1 MGWRNEDMPRN
12 TIEPRLILA
21 SSSPRRKHLLEQAG
35 LTFEVVPGT
44 VDEKNILAES
54 PEDHVRLLAEAKA
67 DEIAR
72 HYPEAHVI
80 GADTIVVI
88 EAIIL
93 GKPASSAEARDMLKK
108 LSGRNH
114 AVLTG
119 YAVRCDRSEYLHS
132 ETIRT
137 IVRFKPLTNSE
148 IEWYLETKESFDKAG
163 AYAIQ
168 GQGAFMVKR
177 IIGSYTNVVGLPMS
191 EVIDC
196 LMRIGLGL
204 RK

>member
-1 MGWRNEDMPRN
+1 MPSD
-12 TIEPRLILA
+12 TIERQLILA
-21 SSSPRRKHLLEQAG
+21 SNSPRRKYLLEQAG
-35 LTFEVVPGT
+35 IIFEVVPGI
-44 VDEKNILAES
+44 VDEKNMIANS
-54 PEDHVRLLAEAKA
+54 PEDYARRLAEAKA
-67 DEIAR
+67 EAVA
-72 HYPEAHVI
+72 HQYPNAHVI

-88 EAIIL
+88 EETIL
-93 GKPASSAEARDMLKK
+93 GKPASKAEAKDMLKK

-119 YAVRCDRSEYLHS
+119 YAVRCIRSKYLHS
-132 ETIRT
+132 ETICTR
-137 IVRFKPLTNSE
+137 VRFKSLTNSE
-148 IEWYLETKESFDKAG
+148 IEWYLETEEPFDKAG
-163 AYAIQ
+163 GYAIQ

-196 LMRIGLGL
+196 LTRIGLGL

>member
-1 MGWRNEDMPRN
+1 MPSI

-35 LTFEVVPGT
+35 LTFEVAPGT
-44 VDEKNILAES
+44 VDEKNILADS
-54 PEDHVRLLAEAKA
+54 PEDHVRLLATAKSK
-67 DEIAR
+67 EVAR
-72 HYPEAHVI
+72 HYPNAHVI

-88 EAIIL
+88 EDMIL
-93 GKPASSAEARDMLKK
+93 GKPASKAEARDMLKK

-119 YAVRCDRSEYLHS
+119 YTVRCDRSEYLHS

-137 IVRFKPLTNSE
+137 RVRFKSLTDSE
-148 IEWYLETKESFDKAG
+148 IEWYLETKEPFDKAG
-163 AYAIQ
+163 GYAIQ
-168 GQGAFMVKR
+168 GQGAFMVKQ

-196 LMRIGLGL
+196 LTRIGVSIHL

>member
-1 MGWRNEDMPRN
+1 MPSI

-35 LTFEVVPGT
+35 LTFEVAPGT
-44 VDEKNILAES
+44 VDEKNILADS
-54 PEDHVRLLAEAKA
+54 PEDHVRLLATAKS
-67 DEIAR
+67 EEVAR
-72 HYPEAHVI
+72 HYPNAHVI

-88 EAIIL
+88 EDMIL
-93 GKPASSAEARDMLKK
+93 GKPASKAEARDMLKK

-119 YAVRCDRSEYLHS
+119 YTVRCDRSEYLHS

-137 IVRFKPLTNSE
+137 RVRFKSLTDSE
-148 IEWYLETKESFDKAG
+148 IEWYLETKEPFDKAG
-163 AYAIQ
+163 GYAIQ
-168 GQGAFMVKR
+168 GQGAFMVKQ

-196 LMRIGLGL
+196 LTRIGVTIHL